1 VPTDVRR
8 AAVVGKP
15 VAHSLSPV
23 LHGAAYEALGLSWT
37 YTRLEASESE
47 LPGLVGT
54 LDESWVGLSVTMPG
68 KRAALEGI
76 RSAGKTGTTNAYKD
90 AWYVGF
96 TGNLVSGIWF
106 GNDDYASTNEMTGG
120 SLPAMTW
127 REVMAFAHQ
136 NLEIKPIPGLQPEGA
151 AVAKGAAQPPK
162 SVLEAGGPN
171 GSGALSRRSFEA
183 IGGLGDLLRKVD
195 RPAPTGAAYAEPS
208 RGTESASARP
218 VVGRVAMP

>member
-1 VPTDVRR
+1 MNFMMSKVP
-8 AAVVGKP
+8 
-15 VAHSLSPV
+15 
-23 LHGAAYEALGLSWT
+23 E
-37 YTRLEASESE
+37 E
-47 LPGLVGT
+47 GT
-54 LDESWVGLSVTMPG
+54 G

-136 NLEIKPIPGLQPEGA
+136 NLEIRPIPGLQPEGA

-162 SVLEAGGPN
+162 SVVEAGGPN

-183 IGGLGDLLRKVD
+183 IGGLGSLLRKVD
-195 RPAPTGAAYAEPS
+195 RPTSTGAAPVPTGAAPAGTVPS
-208 RGTESASARP
+208 TTGAAPTATGTAFAAPRATESASVRS
-218 VVGRVAMP
+218 VGGRIALP

>member
-1 VPTDVRR
+1 MNFMMSKVP
-8 AAVVGKP
+8 
-15 VAHSLSPV
+15 
-23 LHGAAYEALGLSWT
+23 E
-37 YTRLEASESE
+37 E
-47 LPGLVGT
+47 GT
-54 LDESWVGLSVTMPG
+54 G

-136 NLEIKPIPGLQPEGA
+136 NLEIRPIPGLQPEGA

-162 SVLEAGGPN
+162 SVVEAGGPN

-195 RPAPTGAAYAEPS
+195 RPVPTGAAFAEPS